1 MRVPTSLVHCVTG
14 CLIAGVAF
22 AQLPVPTIASNAEGI
37 AFFEKN
43 VRPLLADRC
52 YGCHSSKLDHPM
64 SGLTLDSRAGMLR
77 GGKSGVPVIV
87 AGKPDESLLVVAVRR
102 INKDLQMPPGKA
114 LEPFEVDNLVEWI
127 KMGAPDPRT
136 EPLPAAA
143 APPPAYDWKK
153 ARTHWSFRPIRDPKP
168 PGVAS
173 PDWKQSPVDQFI
185 KAKLDEKEL
194 VPQVRA

>member
-1 MRVPTSLVHCVTG
+1 MVKMRAPTNLVHCVTG

-22 AQLPVPTIASNAEGI
+22 AQPPAPPAATDTEGI

-43 VRPLLADRC
+43 VRPLLAAKC
-52 YGCHSSKLDHPM
+52 YGCHSSKVEHPM
-64 SGLTLDSRAGMLR
+64 SGLLLDSRAGMQR

-87 AGKPDESLLVVAVRR
+87 AGKPDDSLLVAAVRR

-136 EPLPAAA
+136 EALPAAA
-143 APPPAYDWKK
+143 APQPAYDWQK
-153 ARTHWSFRPIRDPKP
+153 A
-168 PGVAS
+168 
-173 PDWKQSPVDQFI
+173 
-185 KAKLDEKEL
+185 
-194 VPQVRA
+194 